1 MPEDQI
7 LRAFGRL
14 EGKVDAVKETVE
26 RLDLKDVSQEKRIQN
41 LETSRAWVKGA
52 VAAVAAAWAF
62 IIKLLLGGNG

>member
-1 MPEDQI
+1 MPEDQL

-41 LETSRAWVKGA
+41 LETSRAWVKGV
-52 VAAVAAAWAF
+52 VAAVIAAWAF
-62 IIKLLLGGNG
+62 IIKLLIGGNS